1 MIYNFETERKIPKNF
16 RTYRMVIEF
25 FEYLRDGDVT
35 LNEVFRN
42 EARFKAD
49 QNEMEIESNKFWS
62 TRKNYWSFKNYS
74 FLLSEAKYKIKY

>member
-1 MIYNFETERKIPKNF
+1 MIYNFKTEGKIPKKF

-49 QNEMEIESNKFWS
+49 QNEIEIESNKFWS
-62 TRKNYWSFKNYS
+62 TRKNY
-74 FLLSEAKYKIKY
+74 